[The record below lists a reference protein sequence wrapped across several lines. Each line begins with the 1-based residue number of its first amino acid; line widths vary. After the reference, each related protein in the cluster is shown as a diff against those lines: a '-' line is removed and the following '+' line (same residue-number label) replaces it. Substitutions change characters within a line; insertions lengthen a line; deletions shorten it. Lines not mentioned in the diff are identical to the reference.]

1 MTSSEPVRAGLA
13 AVAFLTRIPVGRL
26 APLDARDVAR
36 GAVLFPLVG
45 AAVGGAAGVLA
56 DLLVP
61 GVPGLVAGALA
72 VGLAALVTG
81 AMHLDALADMLDA
94 LGGTTRER
102 ALEIMRDH
110 SIGAFGAVGLCVVC
124 LVNASAIGALAVQ
137 NEAWLAGLVAGA
149 VGRAAILPRARA
161 RADARGGA
169 GRGRGGAGGRAHGDR
184 AAALLPGLARRSHG
198 RLSRGDGRALRDRR
212 ARRVPRRTLM
222 RLVLVRHAEA
232 EESARGRCYGSLD
245 VGLSARGRSQC
256 ATLADG
262 LASEHVASVVSS
274 PRIRALETAR
284 AIAERHGLGVRVDPA
299 QQERDFGELEGRT

>member
-94 LGGTTRER
+94 LGGATRER

-149 VGRAAILPRARA
+149 VGRAAILPLARA
-161 RADARGGA
+161 LPSARAGEGQGRVLEGVGWAGVGA
-169 GRGRGGAGGRAHGDR
+169 GVGVAIALAVAAGAPGVAAAA
-184 AAALLPGLARRSHG
+184 AAALTAIVLLLFYRAWLGG
-198 RLSRGDGRALRDRR
+198 VTGDCLGATAAL
-212 ARRVPRRTLM
+212 
-222 RLVLVRHAEA
+222 
-232 EESARGRCYGSLD
+232 C
-245 VGLSARGRSQC
+245 
-256 ATLADG
+256 
-262 LASEHVASVVSS
+262 
-274 PRIRALETAR
+274 ETAALVAFLAAR
-284 AIAERHGLGVRVDPA
+284 
-299 QQERDFGELEGRT
+299 